1 MYQIMKTKQIP
12 MTTPMMMESLL
23 FLRFILLTRLLI
35 IGNLLERSFS
45 LVWTAWKHH
54 YWLKLHYIYISVNH
68 LQYFSLV
75 DEIISG
81 VQCDV
86 DLLVNEPLR
95 VAGALRLPQ
104 QMVHPTAGPFDV

>member
-86 DLLVNEPLR
+86 DLLVN
-95 VAGALRLPQ
+95 
-104 QMVHPTAGPFDV
+104 